1 MAPKILLSPK
11 QPDDIMAIVPAI
23 GHKLDVMMLPKVE
36 GPWDI
41 HYLDQLLAQLE
52 AKNGIKKPILI
63 HAILETAEGVKNV
76 EAIASASP
84 RMHRRRASTGI
95 IPSAGSRPSST

>member
-1 MAPKILLSPK
+1 
-11 QPDDIMAIVPAI
+11 
-23 GHKLDVMMLPKVE
+23 MLPKVE

-52 AKNGIKKPILI
+52 AKHALPKPILI

-76 EAIASASP
+76 EAIAAASP
-84 RMHRRRASTGI
+84 ACT
-95 IPSAGSRPSST
+95 A

>member
-1 MAPKILLSPK
+1 MPGKGCKHSADTGAD
-11 QPDDIMAIVPAI
+11 QHHADC
-23 GHKLDVMMLPKVE
+23 MLPKVD

-52 AKNGIKKPILI
+52 ARHQLKRPILI
-63 HAILETAEGVKNV
+63 HAILETAQGVNNV

-84 RMHRRRASTGI
+84 RM
-95 IPSAGSRPSST
+95 SRP